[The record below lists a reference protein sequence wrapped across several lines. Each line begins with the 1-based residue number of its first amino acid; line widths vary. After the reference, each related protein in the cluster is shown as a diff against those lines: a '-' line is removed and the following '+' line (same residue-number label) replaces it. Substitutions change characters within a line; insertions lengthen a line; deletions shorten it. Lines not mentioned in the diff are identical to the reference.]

1 MASRPYRAEFVRN
14 PPSPRAP
21 ESSAAQRS
29 EMEQMIAQASLLPN
43 SAPGLPVSLTGS
55 VSLSPNSTQPVN
67 TDALKNPAKLPL
79 AIHEIKFVASTG
91 ATPVSAV
98 AIGTG
103 GGTVPPASASAL
115 EATIRLG
122 DKPITKAPVPLN
134 LLGVR
139 RSAAIEVLA
148 KPDGTNIYGLV
159 HQTWRLDAPIIL
171 QGGQALDIAIGHRGF
186 YPYAISAYVTIS
198 GRFLSGMPKTMQL
211 PYVAPYIPTAF
222 QPTTGTSDALVRI
235 SAERDLANELGVPL
249 QVKRFTG
256 RVTTIA
262 AGLSQ
267 AWDTV
272 PMVNSQLLTVAMR
285 SSSGVPTVRN
295 DTPFEM
301 VFDAHTASWE
311 CPHLLPPG
319 AFWITTLKCAR
330 TTTTVVQVQPSIA
343 LHGVREERA

>member
-1 MASRPYRAEFVRN
+1 MSRPYRAEFVRN
-14 PPSPRAP
+14 PPRAQ
-21 ESSAAQRS
+21 AADPSGAQPS
-29 EMEQMIAQASLLPN
+29 EMERMVAQASYLPG

-55 VSLSPNSTQPVN
+55 VSLNPNSTQPVN
-67 TDALKNPAKLPL
+67 TDALKNPSKLPL
-79 AIHEIKFVASTG
+79 AIHEIKFVSTTG
-91 ATPVSAV
+91 ATPVAAV
-98 AIGTG
+98 AIGAG
-103 GGTVPPASASAL
+103 GGTVPPTSASAL
-115 EATIRLG
+115 EVNIRLG
-122 DKPITKAPVPLN
+122 DKPITKTPIPLN

-139 RSAAIEVLA
+139 RSAVLEVLA

-186 YPYAISAYVTIS
+186 YPYAITAYATIS
-198 GRFLSGMPKTMQL
+198 GRFLARMPKTMQL
-211 PYVAPYIPTAF
+211 PYVASYVPTAF
-222 QPTTGTSDALVRI
+222 QPTNGTSDTLVRT

-262 AGLSQ
+262 AGLVQS
-267 AWDTV
+267 WDVV
-272 PMVNSQLLTVAMR
+272 PMVGSQLLTVAMR
-285 SSSGVPTVRN
+285 SSSGAPTVRN

-301 VFDAHTASWE
+301 VFDVHTASWE

-330 TTTTVVQVQPSIA
+330 TSTTVVQVQPSIA